1 MFKRQILVGSA
12 TLTNRGRGIVKS
24 LIAELVEAHKPMKRC
39 NLSDTEPVEV
49 GEAVAMQSL
58 FFGRLRNSV
67 EMTKVYSCN
76 IHTASCGPRFLPE
89 DHWKY
94 RCKGCQ
100 NGRGFLQ
107 CAPARRELEDKI

>member
-12 TLTNRGRGIVKS
+12 TLTNRGRVTVKS

-39 NLSDTEPVEV
+39 NLSDSEPVEV

-67 EMTKVYSCN
+67 EMTKVYPCK
-76 IHTASCGPRFLPE
+76 TRTVFCAFRFLLE
-89 DHWKY
+89 DH
-94 RCKGCQ
+94 
-100 NGRGFLQ
+100 
-107 CAPARRELEDKI
+107 

>member
-12 TLTNRGRGIVKS
+12 TLTNRGRGTVKS

-39 NLSDTEPVEV
+39 NLSDAEPVEV

-67 EMTKVYSCN
+67 EMIKVYPCN
-76 IHTASCGPRFLPE
+76 IHTAFCGPRFLPE
-89 DHWKY
+89 DLKKC
-94 RCKGCQ
+94 RCKGYQ
-100 NGRGFLQ
+100 IGRGFLQ
-107 CAPARRELEDKI
+107 CAPARKEKEGEL